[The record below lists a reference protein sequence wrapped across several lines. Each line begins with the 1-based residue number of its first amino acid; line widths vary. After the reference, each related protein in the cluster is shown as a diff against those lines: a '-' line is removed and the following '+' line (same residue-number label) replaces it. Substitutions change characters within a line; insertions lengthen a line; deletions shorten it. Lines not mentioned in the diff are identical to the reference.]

1 MNNSGNNFN
10 IFYNDVEQSA
20 SEQPISEQ
28 SAPGQSSPEQSIPE
42 QPEQLDQTANI
53 EQQAAEPSLEKNK
66 KLGST
71 ALAGREAEKSNESFA
86 RKTFERAK
94 KAAALG
100 LSLILTTSFLTA
112 CGGGQKANHTFTE
125 TGSSESIVEQQS
137 ETALATQQ
145 AEAATV
151 SGEQENGLN
160 YDYSGYNSP
169 EKLNRNNFGE
179 DLRKYHGNRDAMVGA
194 MMSEAGKNPEMLV
207 AEAYHILT
215 PSQKERAGIANMKI
229 NEIDNLLNG
238 QDGGKYQQAIFRELD
253 TVMHDK
259 EHTKVVFITAH
270 GRAWSALE
278 YNIDKNG
285 DGQQTPDETYI
296 GTSSVY
302 RNNVKQFKVINA
314 PNDQEKTDTNI
325 NEYCGAQPDT
335 PEKPEG
341 VKEIQPDETV
351 KTPPEEPTT
360 TPTEIPTNP
369 PTEKPTEWGKE
380 GDPHGGPDV
389 IYSDEV
395 DPDSEVSKEQN
406 DDTNKDN
413 QGYEDDGQ
421 ATPGSPSDNGGS
433 YNENR
438 LPGGENQGGYQT
450 NGANEYNNPEQ
461 NDQGRQIDNSGNESQ
476 QQAQDEG
483 ASPGEDNYSDAE
495 EENPENW

>member
-1 MNNSGNNFN
+1 MNSSENNFH
-10 IFYNDVEQSA
+10 IFYDDVEQPMP
-20 SEQPISEQ
+20 EQPAS
-28 SAPGQSSPEQSIPE
+28 SQSSPEQPNQSG
-42 QPEQLDQTANI
+42 QSANI
-53 EQQAAEPSLEKNK
+53 EQQATEPSLEGIK
-66 KLGST
+66 KLGSV
-71 ALAGREAEKSNESFA
+71 AMASREAEKSNESFA

-94 KAAALG
+94 KVAALG
-100 LSLILTTSFLTA
+100 LSLILTTPFLTA
-112 CGGGQKANHTFTE
+112 CGGGQKANQTPTE

-145 AEAATV
+145 AEVTAV

-179 DLRKYHGNRDAMVGA
+179 DLRKYHGDRDAMVGA

-215 PSQKERAGIANMKI
+215 PSQKERAGIANMTI
-229 NEIDNLLNG
+229 NEIDGLLNEE
-238 QDGGKYQQAIFRELD
+238 DGGKYQRAIFDELN

-259 EHTKVVFITAH
+259 EHTEITFFTAN
-270 GRAWSALE
+270 GRAWSTLE
-278 YNIDKNG
+278 YTIDENG
-285 DGQQTPDETYI
+285 DGNQTPEETYI
-296 GTSSVY
+296 GTGATY
-302 RNNVKQFKVINA
+302 RNNVKQFKVINT
-314 PNDQEKTDTNI
+314 NGQERTETNI

-341 VKEIQPDETV
+341 VKEIQPDEIV
-351 KTPPEEPTT
+351 KTPPEESTT
-360 TPTEIPTNP
+360 IPTEIPTNP

-380 GDPHGGPDV
+380 GDPHGGPNV
-389 IYSDEV
+389 TYSDEV
-395 DPDSEVSKEQN
+395 DPNSEVSKEQN

-413 QGYEDDGQ
+413 RGYEDDGQ
-421 ATPGSPSDNGGS
+421 ATPGSPSDDNGS

-438 LPGGENQGGYQT
+438 LPGGDNQGGDQT
-450 NGANEYNNPEQ
+450 NGTNEYNNPEQ
-461 NDQGRQIDNSGNESQ
+461 NDQGQQIDNSGNESQ

-483 ASPGEDNYSDAE
+483 VKPGEDNYSNAE